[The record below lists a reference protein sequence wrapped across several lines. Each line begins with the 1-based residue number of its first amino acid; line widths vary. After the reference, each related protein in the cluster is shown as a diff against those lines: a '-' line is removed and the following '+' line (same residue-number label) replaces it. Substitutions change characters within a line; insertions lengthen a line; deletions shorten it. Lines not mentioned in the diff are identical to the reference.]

1 MNISRFAPI
10 GVIDSGIG
18 GISMLKELRKK
29 YINEHYI
36 YLADNQYMPYG
47 NKSSKF
53 LCSRVLEL
61 VKYLVD
67 TYNVKLVILA
77 CNTASV
83 CCLKYLNRYSSVKVM
98 GLDIG
103 YLTDTSHKVLCT
115 SVTSRKYKQLNTYS
129 CGNLAKDIEYNFFD
143 KGLIKRKIAKILH
156 KANITE
162 GKIVL
167 GCTHY
172 ELVSNIFSEIEPSK
186 QYILPC
192 KEFVDNLSLDKPNVT
207 SREGDVLM
215 LATLATKSYIDKLW
229 KIFKC

>member
-1 MNISRFAPI
+1 MNIQRFAPI

-18 GISMLKELRKK
+18 GISMLKELRQK
-29 YINEHYI
+29 YKYENYI

-53 LCSRVLEL
+53 LCGRVLEL
-61 VKYLVD
+61 VNYLVT

-83 CCLKYLNRYSSVKVM
+83 CCLNYLSKHSPVKVL

-103 YLTDTSHKVLCT
+103 YLTESCHKILCT
-115 SVTSRKYKQLNTYS
+115 SATSRKYKQLNTYS
-129 CGNLAKDIEYNFFD
+129 CGSLARIIEDNFFD
-143 KGLIKRKIAKILH
+143 KALIRRKISKILN
-156 KANITE
+156 KANLFETS
-162 GKIVL
+162 IVL

-172 ELVSNIFSEIEPSK
+172 ELVSQLFNDVEPSK

-192 KEFVDNLSLDKPNVT
+192 KDFVQDLKLDKPNV
-207 SREGDVLM
+207 SDNEGDVLM

-229 KIFKC
+229 KIFKS

>member
-1 MNISRFAPI
+1 MNIQRFAPI

-29 YINEHYI
+29 YVGENYI

-53 LCSRVLEL
+53 LCSRLLEL
-61 VKYLVD
+61 VNYLVS
-67 TYNVKLVILA
+67 TYKVKLVILA

-83 CCLKYLNRYSSVKVM
+83 CCLKYLSKHSPVKVL

-103 YLTDTSHKVLCT
+103 YLVDFDHKVLCT
-115 SVTSRKYKQLNTYS
+115 KLTARKYKQLNTYACS
-129 CGNLAKDIEYNFFD
+129 SLARVIEDNFFD
-143 KGLIKRKIAKILH
+143 KALLKRKIAKILH
-156 KANITE
+156 NANLVE
-162 GKIVL
+162 ESIVL

-172 ELVSNIFSEIEPSK
+172 ELVGKLFSEMEPNK
-186 QYILPC
+186 QFVLPC
-192 KEFVDNLSLDKPNVT
+192 KDFVQNLQIDKPNI
-207 SREGDVLM
+207 SDKPGDVLM

-229 KIFKC
+229 KIFKS

>member
-29 YINEHYI
+29 YIGENYI

-61 VKYLVD
+61 VDYLVSS
-67 TYNVKLVILA
+67 YNVKLVILA

-83 CCLKYLNRYSSVKVM
+83 CCLNYLNKQSPVRVL

-103 YLTDTSHKVLCT
+103 YLTNVDHKVLCT
-115 SVTSRKYKQLNTYS
+115 LATSRKYRQLNTYN
-129 CGNLAKDIEYNFFD
+129 CGNLARVIEDNFFD
-143 KGLIKRKIAKILH
+143 KGLIKRKIAQILH
-156 KANITE
+156 KANIVE
-162 GKIVL
+162 DNIVL

-172 ELVSNIFSEIEPSK
+172 ELVDKIFNEIEPNK

-192 KEFVDNLSLDKPNVT
+192 KDFVQDLSIDRPNI
-207 SREGDVLM
+207 SNKEGDVLM

-229 KIFKC
+229 RIFKS